1 MTSTAQQHLDKFR
14 DFIELKELD
23 DDDVKMRLLEL
34 IFSREM
40 EKWFK
45 QLSAGIIHNF
55 EEFETTF
62 LKKWEDNKNHLQ
74 ILTNYRNIKKNN
86 GESVQEFSTRFMK
99 LYISIPIDIK
109 HLVAAGKHHFA
120 DYFDSDFALLLRE
133 RKLENIESM
142 NKDAIEV

>member
-1 MTSTAQQHLDKFR
+1 MTFTAQQHLDKFG
-14 DFIELKELD
+14 DFIELKELH

-45 QLSAGIIHNF
+45 QLLAGILHNF

-62 LKKWEDNKNHLQ
+62 LKKWEDSKNYLQ

-86 GESVQEFSTRFMK
+86 EESV
-99 LYISIPIDIK
+99 
-109 HLVAAGKHHFA
+109 
-120 DYFDSDFALLLRE
+120 
-133 RKLENIESM
+133 
-142 NKDAIEV
+142 